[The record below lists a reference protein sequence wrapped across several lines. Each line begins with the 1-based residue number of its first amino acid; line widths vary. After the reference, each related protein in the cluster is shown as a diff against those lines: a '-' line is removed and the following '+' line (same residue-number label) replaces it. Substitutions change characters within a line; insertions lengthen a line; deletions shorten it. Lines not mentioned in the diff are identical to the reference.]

1 MNVINKVS
9 EVLSLEKFIPYL
21 ENTGYLVIF
30 LIFMTILIYFL
41 LNFLFQ
47 NFFKNKITKIER
59 RNLLLTRLLIVIV

>member
-9 EVLSLEKFIPYL
+9 EVISLEKFIPYL

-41 LNFLFQ
+41 LNFLF
-47 NFFKNKITKIER
+47 KIFLVTRLPKLKE